1 MHSSLVVMFVVLAF
15 GLLLIIIIFH
25 LLLNYVLI
33 TVCVNTYGMELNACL
48 ELWNNQC
55 KSDSECCSNNC
66 YNPGNWATGV
76 CKPGNKHKREVGLQ
90 SNACLE
96 LWNNQCKSN
105 SECCSN
111 NCYNPGNWATGVC
124 KP

>member
-1 MHSSLVVMFVVLAF
+1 
-15 GLLLIIIIFH
+15 
-25 LLLNYVLI
+25 
-33 TVCVNTYGMELNACL
+33 MELNACL

-90 SNACLE
+90 CLSNGKE
-96 LWNNQCKSN
+96 CKSN
-105 SECCSN
+105 SQCCSG
-111 NCYNPGNWATGVC
+111 NCYPSANGYGMCLLPFN
-124 KP
+124 